1 MLHAPPTLGM
11 PLAFTPQLKAPA
23 SFLAA
28 VLEAGGQGGGVSDF
42 PLLPGVVVHSV
53 VRVQSNPITNDL
65 KDAK

>member
-28 VLEAGGQGGGVSDF
+28 VLEAGGRGGVSDI